1 MRQIAF
7 ALCIALGLSACQTD
21 STGPGASVAGIY
33 ELDTINGNTL
43 PYTFAG
49 GATLVADELTLNSD
63 GSYTDVVQ
71 YSNSATT
78 IERGQFFTNN
88 NDIQFQADDTRIPEY
103 GGTVN
108 GSFLVTTSGS
118 FRSAYHR
125 N

>member
-1 MRQIAF
+1 MRRIAF

-21 STGPGASVAGIY
+21 STGPGASVAGTY

-43 PYTFAG
+43 PYTFTG
-49 GATLVADELTLNSD
+49 GATLTADQLTLNSD
-63 GSYTDVVQ
+63 GSYSDVVE
-71 YSNSATT
+71 YSNGSTT
-78 IERGQFFTNN
+78 IERGTFFTNN
-88 NDIQFQADDTRIPEY
+88 NDIQFQPDSGIPEY

-125 N
+125 L